1 MRRSALHLPWS
12 GTTLWDM
19 TEVNKGP
26 ANDTRSGSPAAEGQ
40 VGGRSGSPPGD
51 SIPVEDALS
60 FEDAIRRLGHIVE
73 QLERGDLP
81 LEASLRLFEEGI
93 GLARISQRRLD
104 GAERRI
110 EELLG
115 VDDEGEVLT
124 RPFEAKIDGG

>member
-1 MRRSALHLPWS
+1 
-12 GTTLWDM
+12 M
-19 TEVNKGP
+19 TEVKQGQ
-26 ANDTRSGSPAAEGQ
+26 ANDAQATVDDG
-40 VGGRSGSPPGD
+40 V
-51 SIPVEDALS
+51 S

-115 VDDEGEVLT
+115 IDEDGEGLT
-124 RPFEAKIDGG
+124 RPFEAKLDGG

>member
-1 MRRSALHLPWS
+1 
-12 GTTLWDM
+12 M
-19 TEVNKGP
+19 TEGSKGP
-26 ANDTRSGSPAAEGQ
+26 ASDAADDGLTL
-40 VGGRSGSPPGD
+40 
-51 SIPVEDALS
+51 EDGVS

-81 LEASLRLFEEGI
+81 LEASLKLFEEGI

-115 VDDEGEVLT
+115 VDDDGEVLT
-124 RPFEAKIDGG
+124 RPFEAKLDGG

>member
-1 MRRSALHLPWS
+1 MAEVKHRQPGEIADDAPTAN
-12 GTTLWDM
+12 GAGD
-19 TEVNKGP
+19 TE
-26 ANDTRSGSPAAEGQ
+26 
-40 VGGRSGSPPGD
+40 
-51 SIPVEDALS
+51 ALS

-93 GLARISQRRLD
+93 ALARVSQGRLD

-115 VDDEGEVLT
+115 VDNDGQVVT
-124 RPFEAKIDGG
+124 RPFEAKLDGG

>member
-1 MRRSALHLPWS
+1 
-12 GTTLWDM
+12 M
-19 TEVNKGP
+19 TEVKQGQP
-26 ANDTRSGSPAAEGQ
+26 GELLPGSSGAADDG
-40 VGGRSGSPPGD
+40 VDSAPD
-51 SIPVEDALS
+51 SIS

-81 LEASLRLFEEGI
+81 LEVSLRLFEEGI

-115 VDDEGEVLT
+115 IDSDGQVVT
-124 RPFEAKIDGG
+124 RPFEAKLDGG